1 MNRETKLIMVAILCV
16 AVLGLTVAYSA
27 LSATL
32 KVSGTGSVTAGTW
45 DVKFT
50 AATGSNSNTGAT
62 CNNPTLNNTTI
73 TNVNPTFVK
82 PGDSCTYTITVKNN
96 GTIPAKLTG
105 ITPATPAISL
115 SGADSATVNGKI
127 DYELT
132 YGGTKVTSGV
142 TGLTTALAKSG
153 TTTIT
158 MKITFNS
165 TATAVP
171 ATAVTVTI
179 PETTFSYAAA

>member
-50 AATGSNSNTGAT
+50 AATGAKSGSAT
-62 CNNPTLNNTTI
+62 CNNPTLSNTSI
-73 TNVNPTFVK
+73 TNVSPTFVK

-96 GTIPAKLTG
+96 GTIPATLTG

-115 SGADSATVNGKI
+115 SGADSTTVNGKI

-132 YGGTKVTSGV
+132 YGGKKVSSGT
-142 TGLTTALAKSG
+142 TGLTTALAAAD